1 MTSLDRFIGVVVGPG
16 ATVIARRQDSWAHT
30 STSERME
37 SAAGWLKLVRHGTRI
52 RAYTSEDGKAWS
64 LLGANHI
71 ELPERVFVG
80 LCDMTRDKETPAV
93 ATFDH
98 VNIAPGPP
106 AMAYPAAG
114 ILFHSGSFL
123 ACQAL
128 GFGKTGALAYDRN
141 GQRHYAE
148 NADVA
153 RLIYKPIISELGQTL
168 SPGHTGALIGSG
180 DFIEGDLKEIT
191 WRVTVSNIAF
201 GPRTMDIKG
210 GDVLAICMKD
220 ADVPSL
226 PFVIT
231 ATDGSIY
238 QGKTI
243 KTSKDTL
250 SIEDPSL
257 GLVEIPLKELAQI
270 KVN

>member
-1 MTSLDRFIGVVVGPG
+1 M
-16 ATVIARRQDSWAHT
+16 
-30 STSERME
+30 
-37 SAAGWLKLVRHGTRI
+37 
-52 RAYTSEDGKAWS
+52 
-64 LLGANHI
+64 
-71 ELPERVFVG
+71 
-80 LCDMTRDKETPAV
+80 
-93 ATFDH
+93 
-98 VNIAPGPP
+98 
-106 AMAYPAAG
+106 
-114 ILFHSGSFL
+114 
-123 ACQAL
+123 
-128 GFGKTGALAYDRN
+128 
-141 GQRHYAE
+141 
-148 NADVA
+148 A
-153 RLIYKPIISELGQTL
+153 RLIYKPIISELAQTL

-220 ADVPSL
+220 ADAPNL

-238 QGKTI
+238 QGKSI
-243 KTSKDTL
+243 KTNKETVTL
-250 SIEDPSL
+250 EDPSM